1 MDSMT
6 FRDTPVHATVLAITS
21 LFVLLSLLQFESLA
35 SIQYALLAVGTI
47 AIGIP
52 HGATDNLL
60 YVRLV
65 SGRESIR
72 FYAVYLLIAV
82 AYGLFWL
89 VAPITS
95 LVLFLLISV
104 YHFGQS
110 NLFYTDV
117 PENRGV
123 KKLMYLPWGAFNL
136 AAPLLFRY
144 EEAAPVIEFLIGFHP
159 FTVETAHAI
168 APVVT
173 GVLLLINVAI
183 LGVLYLTGR
192 MGAASFGKEL
202 LAFVLL
208 TALYATAPL
217 YVSFIVYWA
226 FWHSLNSA
234 IEIASTW
241 KGLRAT
247 RQLARFYRAAMPLSL
262 VTFAGMALIFLA
274 AGVYGSMEALIGT
287 FFVIIAAI
295 TLPHTVVMEHLYR
308 SREQAST

>member
-1 MDSMT
+1 MT
-6 FRDTPVHATVLAITS
+6 FRDTSVHTGVLTITAV
-21 LFVLLSLLQFESLA
+21 FVLLSVAQFESLA
-35 SIQYALLAVGTI
+35 SVQYALLVVGTV

-52 HGATDNLL
+52 HGATDNHL
-60 YVRLV
+60 YVQLV
-65 SGRESIR
+65 SGRESVR
-72 FYAVYLLIAV
+72 FYAVYLLIAI

-89 VAPITS
+89 VAPVTS
-95 LVLFLLISV
+95 LVVFLLISV

-110 NLFYTDV
+110 NLFYTNV

-144 EEAAPVIEFLIGFHP
+144 QEAAPVIEFLIGFRP
-159 FTVETAHAI
+159 FSVETAHAI

-173 GVLLLINVAI
+173 GVLLGVNVLILA
-183 LGVLYLTGR
+183 GLYR
-192 MGAASFGKEL
+192 SARISAASFAKEL

-234 IEIASTW
+234 IEIAGTW
-241 KGLRAT
+241 HGLRAT
-247 RQLARFYRAAMPLSL
+247 QQLARFYRAAMPLSL
-262 VTFAGMALIFLA
+262 VTFAGMGIIFYI
-274 AGVYGSMEALIGT
+274 AGVYGSLEALVGT
-287 FFVIIAAI
+287 FFVVIAAV
-295 TLPHTVVMEHLYR
+295 TLPHSAVMELLYR
-308 SREQAST
+308 RREQTST